1 MGLIKGLSK
10 SAFVA
15 SLAIFSASYAAT
27 VKNPVI
33 WSDSPDPS
41 IVRVEDSYYMVTTTM
56 HYAPGVPVFKSTDL
70 AQWRTIGYV
79 YETLANNNEMNLEGG
94 KDAYGKGS
102 WASSI
107 RYRES
112 DGYYY
117 VLTPSYTTGKTH
129 LYKTKDI
136 EAGGWTETQL
146 PFYHDPS
153 LFFDDDGSAW
163 VFYGSGDN
171 ISYVQLNDDASG
183 VKAGGRSGKV
193 GGVSINAVTGTT
205 NYYVQQEG
213 SHMEKVDGEYYLF
226 TISWPAGACRTE
238 VVYRSKNLL
247 DGFTGRIFLQ
257 DNGVAQ
263 GGIFDTPDGKW
274 YALLFRDSGPIGR
287 ISHLV
292 PTVWKDGWP
301 EPEGGS
307 KKAPASLELPNDVEP
322 GYGMVTSDDFD
333 SEVLPLEWQWNH
345 NPDNKNWSLSANP
358 GYLRIT
364 TGRVDSR
371 IVNAKNTLTQRTYGP
386 KCVGRVLVDGSG
398 MKDGDMAGLAAMQDD
413 KGFVALAKDGGSY
426 KVVMFQGD
434 EKGESQKASEPISG
448 SQVYLRLD
456 FDIPIDKGT
465 ASFYYS
471 TDGSKWN
478 KIGTDVNLSFSLHFF
493 TGNRFGLF
501 NFATKTAGGYADF
514 DWFKIGDDEN
524 DEIYLSST
532 QDTTPPTPYGG
543 VRAEIPGRIE
553 AENYDEGKQNRAY
566 YDNDRANQGGAYRE
580 DGVDIVAID
589 SADPT
594 KGYAVGYTGDG
605 EWLKYSVNVKTAGE
619 YTVFATMATNAENVG
634 VKFFI
639 DDKAITETVVAEAG
653 EDWSNYKTV
662 SANTSEIS
670 AGEHVLKM
678 QIVGD
683 FVNIDNIVFVAGKDA
698 TSIEPVITPDPE
710 NPADSSVA
718 DTTPKDSLVFVH
730 KGLRLEMNA
739 VQSYGVYDLKGKFL
753 GRVDMDRAQASLALK
768 SAGFKPGVYMVR
780 AFRGASA
787 FMVNTAK

>member
-153 LFFDDDGSAW
+153 LFFDDDGTAW